1 MSKPKNI
8 YLIAQYM
15 MKPQPHVNTSKK
27 GWMDNPENVR
37 YDEQV
42 AFTRGLRPR
51 DMNAQVILDLSS
63 KQIERN
69 TFKTDKSFD
78 EIFRYF
84 LENYTDYVAQTMA
97 QIDPEYLSGV
107 AKTLNDELIA
117 AHPELAAQL
126 IDNTIQE
133 AVINE
138 EAQAQ

>member
-8 YLIAQYM
+8 YLVAQYM

-27 GWMDNPENVR
+27 GWMDNPENIR

-42 AFTRGLRPR
+42 VFTRGLRTK
-51 DMNAQVILDLSS
+51 DMNAQVILDLSN
-63 KQIERN
+63 KQVERN

-78 EIFRYF
+78 DIFRYF

-97 QIDPEYLSGV
+97 QIDPEYLSSV
-107 AKTLNDELIA
+107 AKTLSNEMIG
-117 AHPELAAQL
+117 AHPELAAQPTN
-126 IDNTIQE
+126 NTIQE

-138 EAQAQ
+138 ETQAQ

>member
-8 YLIAQYM
+8 YLVAQYM

-37 YDEQV
+37 FDEQV
-42 AFTRGLRPR
+42 SFTRGLRTK
-51 DMNAQVILDLSS
+51 DMNAQVILDLSN
-63 KQIERN
+63 KQVERN

-78 EIFRYF
+78 DIFRYF

-97 QIDPEYLSGV
+97 QLDPGYLSSV
-107 AKTLNDELIA
+107 AKTLSDELVA
-117 AHPELAAQL
+117 AHPELAAQPM
-126 IDNTIQE
+126 DDTIQE

-138 EAQAQ
+138 ETQAQ

>member
-15 MKPQPHVNTSKK
+15 MKPQPHANTSKK

-63 KQIERN
+63 KQVERN

>member
-1 MSKPKNI
+1 MSKSKNI

-63 KQIERN
+63 KQVERN

>member
-1 MSKPKNI
+1 V
-8 YLIAQYM
+8 LFA
-15 MKPQPHVNTSKK
+15 
-27 GWMDNPENVR
+27 
-37 YDEQV
+37 
-42 AFTRGLRPR
+42 RGLRPR
-51 DMNAQVILDLSS
+51 DMNAQVILDLSN
-63 KQIERN
+63 KHVERN

-107 AKTLNDELIA
+107 AKTLNDELIT

>member
-8 YLIAQYM
+8 YLVAQYM

-42 AFTRGLRPR
+42 AFTRGLRTK
-51 DMNAQVILDLSS
+51 DMNAQVILDLSN
-63 KQIERN
+63 KQVERN

-78 EIFRYF
+78 DIFRYF
-84 LENYTDYVAQTMA
+84 LENYTDYVAQTMV
-97 QIDPEYLSGV
+97 QLDPEYLSSV
-107 AKTLNDELIA
+107 ANTLNDELIA
-117 AHPELAAQL
+117 AHPELAAQPTND
-126 IDNTIQE
+126 IIQE

-138 EAQAQ
+138 ETQAQ

>member
-1 MSKPKNI
+1 MRKPKNI
-8 YLIAQYM
+8 YLVAQYM

-37 YDEQV
+37 FDEQV
-42 AFTRGLRPR
+42 SFARGLRPR
-51 DMNAQVILDLSS
+51 DMTAQVILDLSS
-63 KQIERN
+63 KQVERN

-84 LENYTDYVAQTMA
+84 LENYTDYVAQTMV

-117 AHPELAAQL
+117 AHPELVAQPV
-126 IDNTIQE
+126 DDTIQE